1 MLSVCTYVI
10 FVAFLAVPWA
20 IGHVVAVE
28 KTSAVITN
36 KVQGFEYGDPQNC
49 PQQTMDMLEVIP
61 LNGWDNLRNVDMG
74 PVMAL
79 NYSKCRITQDRKFM
93 IPDDT
98 YAVPLKKSNVETYSE
113 LYSHFLNYTS
123 VTSSSI
129 NLEAHASWS
138 FGSISG
144 SFSRSYQNSKM
155 HITGDKSVLSRVQ
168 LRYVLY
174 KIRSQPDPQLHPTF
188 KNRLLEIA
196 SFIQE
201 RDNDTVTYLSEL
213 LVRDYGTH
221 FVTGIN
227 AGAAIIQEDHLN
239 SSYVKNMDN
248 DRSTIKASAGAS
260 LFGFIGASGSYT
272 HTVEHDKLERYLQ
285 SRVTSHTETVGGPPF
300 RSNFTLDQWV
310 DDLQNNLVA
319 VDREGDPLY
328 YIITTGTLPEL
339 PLDTVRDL
347 ADSVQK
353 AVESYYLYN
362 VYRGC
367 TSVDSPNFSYIANF
381 DDNTCVN
388 PFTNFTFGGVYQTC
402 SGGLCSPGDS
412 LVNHK
417 TGTYSCP
424 PQYTAVLLNEGKLRQ
439 CHRECNHFLFITY
452 GCHDV
457 CNDRNYQIYWC
468 AATGEV
474 PQESG
479 FLFGGTYTANA
490 DNPLTQGKS
499 CPVHFTALKLGVPLP
514 IYICVS
520 DDYELGF
527 RYAIPFAGFF
537 SCSSG
542 NPLAISP
549 HMPNLHKRSVEGAPL
564 GLAAVLMDAG
574 APFWPKKCP
583 HGYSQHLLAINEG
596 CEINYCVKA
605 HALTP
610 NALPIIRRPPFQ
622 LKPKLL
628 RNGTRLL
635 MTASGR
641 VLMKGGG
648 FSTWHA
654 TKWDETNMF
663 EVQAAVEAPRT
674 MQPSGSAS
682 RSNETGL
689 TVAVSILGTA
699 LCGVIVGLIVFGVV
713 RRRRLSPASSDEHTA
728 IANYGGLGEH
738 TSGV

>member
-10 FVAFLAVPWA
+10 FVAFSAVSWEL
-20 IGHVVAVE
+20 GSVVAVK
-28 KTSAVITN
+28 KTSTVIKN
-36 KVQGFEYGDPQNC
+36 KVKGFEYGDPPNC
-49 PQQTMDMLEVIP
+49 PQQTMLEVIP

-74 PVMAL
+74 PIMVL

-93 IPDDT
+93 IPDNT
-98 YAVPLKKSNVETYSE
+98 YAIPLKKSNVEMTSE
-113 LYSHFLNYTS
+113 LYTHFLNYTD

-129 NLEAHASWS
+129 NLEAHAWWT

-155 HITGDKSVLSRVQ
+155 HSTEDKSVLSRAQ

-174 KIRSQPDPQLHPTF
+174 KIHSQPDPQLHPNF
-188 KNRLLEIA
+188 KDRLLEIA
-196 SFIQE
+196 SYIQKG
-201 RDNDTVTYLSEL
+201 DKDSVTYLSEL

-221 FVTGIN
+221 FVTGID
-227 AGAAIIQEDHLN
+227 AGGAIIQEDHLD
-239 SSYVKNMDN
+239 SSYVKNMDH
-248 DRSTIKASAGAS
+248 DLSTIKASASAS
-260 LFGFIGASGSYT
+260 LFGLIGASGSYT
-272 HTVEHDKLERYLQ
+272 HTVKHDQLEKYLR
-285 SRVTSHTETVGGPPF
+285 SRVSFHIKTLGGPPF

-319 VDREGDPLY
+319 VDRKGDPLY

-388 PFTNFTFGGVYQTC
+388 PSTNFTFGSVYQTC

-412 LVNHK
+412 LVNQK

-424 PQYTAVLLNEGKLRQ
+424 PQYTAVLLDEGKLHR
-439 CHRECNHFLFITY
+439 CHQECNHFLFITY

-474 PQESG
+474 EQESG
-479 FLFGGTYTANA
+479 FLFGGTYTAHA

-549 HMPNLHKRSVEGAPL
+549 HTPYLHNRSVVGATLGSAAITPL
-564 GLAAVLMDAG
+564 
-574 APFWPKKCP
+574 WPKRCP

-596 CEINYCVKA
+596 CEMNYCVKA

-622 LKPKLL
+622 SKP
-628 RNGTRLL
+628 
-635 MTASGR
+635 M
-641 VLMKGGG
+641 
-648 FSTWHA
+648 
-654 TKWDETNMF
+654 E
-663 EVQAAVEAPRT
+663 
-674 MQPSGSAS
+674 PSESAS
-682 RSNETGL
+682 RSSETGL
-689 TVAVSILGTA
+689 TVVVAVLGTA
-699 LCGVIVGLIVFGVV
+699 LCGVIVGLIAFAVV
-713 RRRRLSPASSDEHTA
+713 RRRRLSSASADEHSA
-728 IANYGGLGEH
+728 LASE
-738 TSGV
+738 